1 MSRHD
6 LEKGSG
12 SLSATT
18 SSSNPNIAVSPSH
31 NNNIYPSHS
40 KAFSTKEKHPHD
52 SDFIQDDDEIF
63 LVDGD
68 AEDGSVNE
76 IKRGLKA
83 RHVSMIA
90 LGGTIGTGLFISTGS
105 TLADAGPVLSLI
117 SFLFMTSIA
126 FSVTQSLGEM
136 ATLIPVSGSFA
147 QFVTRWISKSA
158 GAANG
163 WLYWFSWAMTFA
175 LELSVIGQVIQYWT
189 DAVPLA
195 AWISIFFVII
205 TVFNFFP
212 VKFYGEV
219 EFWVASIKVLAVFGW
234 IIYAL
239 CMVCGAG
246 KTGPVGFRYWRN
258 GYAWGPGILVSDKA
272 TSRFLG
278 WLSSL
283 INAAFTFQGTE
294 LTGISAGESA
304 NPRRTVPRAIKKVL
318 FRILI
323 FYVLC
328 MFFIGLL
335 VPYNDPKLT
344 GGSYTS
350 NSPFIIAMNNSG
362 TKVLPHIF
370 NAVIVTTIIS
380 AANSNVYCG
389 SRIVYGLAESGVAPK
404 FFLKT
409 NRGGVPYFAVMLT
422 AAFGALGYLA
432 VSDSGENAFT
442 WLLNMSS
449 TAGLICWGFISASHI
464 RFMNVLK
471 KRGISRDSLPYKAMF
486 MPVAGY
492 YACFFIFLITL
503 IQGFQAFF
511 NGFNVTDFFTAY
523 ISVIFF
529 VVLWIGFQLFFHGFS
544 LKWEDYFVPLDE
556 CDIDSGVREVDEME
570 WESTEPSN
578 LWEKFWDIV
587 A

>member
-1 MSRHD
+1 MNHYD
-6 LEKGSG
+6 LEKGG
-12 SLSATT
+12 
-18 SSSNPNIAVSPSH
+18 SSSSTSNSIYH
-31 NNNIYPSHS
+31 RNNNNNNNNHITPSDS
-40 KAFSTKEKHPHD
+40 TPFSIKEKHQD
-52 SDFIQDDDEIF
+52 TNFIQDDDELF
-63 LVDGD
+63 LREEDEESDV
-68 AEDGSVNE
+68 DGSVNE

-105 TLADAGPVLSLI
+105 TLADAGPVLALI
-117 SFLFMTSIA
+117 SFLFMTTIA

-163 WLYWFSWAMTFA
+163 WLYWFSWAITFA
-175 LELSVIGQVIQYWT
+175 LELSVVGQVIEYWT

-205 TVFNFFP
+205 TIFNFFP

-219 EFWVASIKVLAVFGW
+219 EFWVASIKVIAVFGW

-258 GYAWGPGILVSDKA
+258 GYAWGDGILVSDTGTK
-272 TSRFLG
+272 RFLG

-350 NSPFIIAMNNSG
+350 NSPFIVAMNNSG

-370 NAVIVTTIIS
+370 NAVIVSTIIS

-389 SRIVYGLAESGVAPK
+389 SRIVYGLAEAGVAPK

-409 NRGGVPYFAVMLT
+409 NRGGVPYFAVALT
-422 AAFGALGYLA
+422 ASFGALGYLA
-432 VSDSGENAFT
+432 VSESGENAFT
-442 WLLNMSS
+442 WLLNISS

-464 RFMNVLK
+464 RFIKVLK
-471 KRGISRDSLPYKAMF
+471 RRGISRDSLPYKAMF
-486 MPVAGY
+486 MPVAAY

-511 NGFNVTDFFTAY
+511 NGFSVTDFFTAY

-529 VVLWIGFQLFFHGFS
+529 VVLWIGFQIFFHGFS
-544 LKWEDYFVPLDE
+544 TSWKDYFVPLED

-570 WESTEPSN
+570 WENTEPRN
-578 LWEKFWDIV
+578 LWEKFWDVV